1 MKTRYIF
8 NTCVMAAFLSLSL
21 ASCVDDDST
30 LGNRELPSLSIKGE
44 SDTDMPT
51 VNVDLGNECVINPEI
66 SYTGSDESQL
76 KYEWKIGTYVN
87 GSKGALKKVSDDR
100 QLSYRFLSGGTYY
113 AHLTVT
119 DGSVGKAIDYRIN
132 VNRLFEEGLL
142 VCSTDADGHGN
153 LAFIKTLT
161 PEDIAQ
167 GKQEVI
173 TEHSF
178 ARMNE
183 GMSED
188 GLVGA
193 NLVTVTYP
201 KNITRLSISTHD
213 HCYFLD
219 ANNFTVLT
227 DVNYGETVPGFK
239 ASAYFADANNGNPY
253 AYDYDKKQYMF
264 VDLNYMFGYTSNT
277 YADFHPSHISVCK
290 YKGFQGLNYQ
300 NFYPDYENSR
310 VGAYDAYQSYYG
322 RSPFVDT
329 GDKLAGY
336 RLISVYSALTP
347 DEATY
352 QTYMYILA
360 QQKSTNALCLW
371 KLTSSTLK
379 DFDFSSPQL
388 LQPTSEMAIPAQGT
402 QFVGSSVYERMYYA
416 LDNRVYVYL
425 PNASSLSF
433 PDKSQY
439 VLKYSDTEEITCI
452 DTDFDRD
459 ELYVATYDNA
469 TRRGSVYVYDCKDVR
484 TDNAASIQPKKAYKN
499 CCGRVSSL
507 FYKNSIQ

>member
-8 NTCVMAAFLSLSL
+8 TTCVTAALLSLSL

-30 LGNRELPSLSIKGE
+30 LGTKELPSLMVKGA

-51 VNVDLGNECVINPEI
+51 VNVDLGNACVINPEI
-66 SYTGSDESQL
+66 SYTGGDESQL
-76 KYEWKIGTYVN
+76 KYEWQIGTYVN
-87 GSKGALKKVSDDR
+87 GSKGELKKVSDER
-100 QLSYRFLSGGTYY
+100 ELNYRFLSGGTYY

-119 DGSVGKAIDYRIN
+119 DGRVGKAVDYRIN

-142 VCSTDADGHGN
+142 VCTTDADGHGN
-153 LAFIKTLT
+153 LTFVKTLT

-167 GKQEVI
+167 GKQVVI

-178 ARMNE
+178 ERMNE
-183 GMSED
+183 GLSED
-188 GLVGA
+188 GLIGA

-201 KNITRLSISTHD
+201 KTITRLSISTQD

-227 DVNYGETVPGFK
+227 AINYQEAIPGFK
-239 ASAYFADANNGNPY
+239 ASSYYADANNGNPY
-253 AYDYDKKQYMF
+253 AYDLDKKQYEF
-264 VDLNYMFGYTSNT
+264 VDLNYMFGYVSDT
-277 YADFHPSHISVCK
+277 YANFHPAHINACK
-290 YKGFQGLNYQ
+290 YKGWQGLNYQ

-310 VGAYDAYQSYYG
+310 VTAYDAYQTYYG
-322 RSPFVDT
+322 RSPFVNT
-329 GDKLAGY
+329 GDKLADY

-347 DEATY
+347 DDATY

-360 QQKSTNALCLW
+360 QRKSTGDLCLW
-371 KLTSSTLK
+371 QLSTSSLAN
-379 DFDFSSPQL
+379 FDFGSPQQL
-388 LQPTSEMAIPAQGT
+388 TPTTDMAIPAQGT
-402 QFVGSSVYERMYYA
+402 QFVGSSVYNRMYYV

-425 PNASSLSF
+425 PNTTSLSL
-433 PDKSQY
+433 PNKSQY

-459 ELYVATYDNA
+459 ELYVATYDSF
-469 TRRGSVYVYDCKDVR
+469 TRRGSIYVYDCKDVR
-484 TDNAASIQPKKAYKN
+484 TDNAANIQPKKAYKN

-507 FYKNSIQ
+507 FYKTSIQ